1 SWSYLAVF
9 YERRLRLPSNYYVVS
24 LAVADL
30 AIGIAVVPISAVYEI
45 ATRWLLGQA
54 LCRMWISAD
63 ITCCTASII
72 NLCAIS
78 FDRYRALSQPMLYPQ
93 YSTAKRSCITIT
105 GIWAASLAISTP
117 TLFGVGIEKRQSNQC
132 LLAKRSPFVV
142 FSACGS
148 FFIPLC
154 IMLVLYRLI
163 FKIANKQRR
172 KIQRG
177 QSVGFSHL
185 NNDIEFK
192 SGLISKFTLF
202 ESATKR
208 NGDSIAI
215 ASSSH
220 AAALAQQRRQSGR
233 RPKLLAKNPVAQR
246 LRRLGSH
253 TKAAKTL
260 GIVVGA
266 FVFCW
271 GPFFFTYLLHGVCY
285 SCRVPDTLVKYF
297 VWLGYCNSFLNPII
311 YPCLNKDFR
320 RAFRKLLTRHY
331 CKRKSLD
338 YWNSRRQSVTQLIK
352 ASRHLRVSIQ

>member
-1 SWSYLAVF
+1 MADYWTLASNSSSLATVSPTSFPTADWDTHGRVVPLTVLLVLLIFIIVFGNSLVVLAVF

-132 LLAKRSPFVV
+132 LLAKRSAFVV

-172 KIQRG
+172 KIQR
-177 QSVGFSHL
+177 
-185 NNDIEFK
+185 
-192 SGLISKFTLF
+192 
-202 ESATKR
+202 
-208 NGDSIAI
+208 GDSIAI

-266 FVFCW
+266 FVFA
-271 GPFFFTYLLHGVCY
+271 GVR
-285 SCRVPDTLVKYF
+285 S
-297 VWLGYCNSFLNPII
+297 SS
-311 YPCLNKDFR
+311 
-320 RAFRKLLTRHY
+320 LT
-331 CKRKSLD
+331 CCTA
-338 YWNSRRQSVTQLIK
+338 SVTPVEC
-352 ASRHLRVSIQ
+352 RTP